1 MEVACCE
8 AFRLHKFT
16 DAKTVAEKVL
26 KKEVE
31 AVGSVSPMK
40 SKVVKPLVSDTL
52 AAANDE
58 YFSAY
63 VPGILQYMKFMQQ
76 NHSEYTY
83 NLEKVAKKLI
93 KTDSKRSEIKRTLI
107 GYQKSETLGYRL
119 EKLDT
124 FQFDLPVIGNNY
136 YKNHSQI
143 GKHYIYRK
151 YKGPLYNDA
160 GRICIDLT
168 SRYLPL
174 ESFKYET

>member
-1 MEVACCE
+1 M
-8 AFRLHKFT
+8 F
-16 DAKTVAEKVL
+16 
-26 KKEVE
+26 KKEVDT
-31 AVGSVSPMK
+31 SSSISPLK
-40 SKVVKPLVSDTL
+40 SKLAKPLVSDTL

-107 GYQKSETLGYRL
+107 GYQKSDTLGYRL

-124 FQFDLPVIGNNY
+124 FEFDLPVIGNNY
-136 YKNHSQI
+136 YKNHS
-143 GKHYIYRK
+143 
-151 YKGPLYNDA
+151 
-160 GRICIDLT
+160 
-168 SRYLPL
+168 
-174 ESFKYET
+174 